1 MDKEN
6 NMSNVNHKNTVNH
19 IYNIEHAENLLELK
33 QIKAILQTL
42 AVTDE
47 VKEQVDHLEVLTD
60 YYLIKRH
67 QRETTE
73 ARLILDH
80 SGSIPLHGLKGVKTQ
95 LDKLKRSEIMRPVE
109 FELVASFIKEST
121 RMKIFMND
129 LSYLETEVG
138 TYAGAIE
145 PLHELYDEIVRIIVR
160 QQVDDNASSTLNK
173 IRKKI
178 EIVESRIK
186 SKLSEYVVG
195 EQYQGLLADAV
206 ISQRDGR
213 YVIPVKSE
221 HKKRLDGM
229 VLDRSRSGG
238 TFFIEPAAVKKLSD
252 ELAALRID
260 EENEVY
266 RILSELTNH
275 VASRHFELFRNYEI
289 MVNYDFLF
297 AKAKLSKKFEG
308 VSARLNLEGKI
319 TIVQGRHPLLTSQ
332 AVPLDIRLS
341 STQRN
346 LVITGPNTGGKTV
359 AMKTVG
365 LFCMMTQAGLH
376 VPASKETELPIFER
390 FLCDIGD
397 GQSVSQ
403 NLSTFS
409 AHITNIIRILEL
421 ANEKSL
427 VILDEI
433 GAGTDPSEG
442 MGIGIAV
449 LEALNQKKAY
459 TLTSTHYN
467 EIKAFA
473 DEHPDFR
480 NGSMAFDL
488 KTLSPLYQLITDTS
502 GQSNALHIALRIG
515 MPKDLI
521 ERAHELAYKTEWS
534 DMAILENVEINEV
547 INRLDQKIEETKF
560 QSEVVDQVE
569 LLTESQNDTSH
580 KNQINGSKYRPS
592 WQSEYA
598 LGDSV
603 WVTTMNKPGIVSQTC
618 NSKGEVEVIVLGKR
632 IKVNHKRL
640 KPYIEQKELYP
651 EQYDLNIVLES
662 KINRKKDKL
671 ISKGK
676 GKGIIIGK

>member
-1 MDKEN
+1 
-6 NMSNVNHKNTVNH
+6 
-19 IYNIEHAENLLELK
+19 
-33 QIKAILQTL
+33 
-42 AVTDE
+42 
-47 VKEQVDHLEVLTD
+47 
-60 YYLIKRH
+60 
-67 QRETTE
+67 
-73 ARLILDH
+73 
-80 SGSIPLHGLKGVKTQ
+80 
-95 LDKLKRSEIMRPVE
+95 
-109 FELVASFIKEST
+109 
-121 RMKIFMND
+121 
-129 LSYLETEVG
+129 
-138 TYAGAIE
+138 
-145 PLHELYDEIVRIIVR
+145 
-160 QQVDDNASSTLNK
+160 
-173 IRKKI
+173 
-178 EIVESRIK
+178 
-186 SKLSEYVVG
+186 
-195 EQYQGLLADAV
+195 
-206 ISQRDGR
+206 
-213 YVIPVKSE
+213 
-221 HKKRLDGM
+221 
-229 VLDRSRSGG
+229 
-238 TFFIEPAAVKKLSD
+238 
-252 ELAALRID
+252 
-260 EENEVY
+260 
-266 RILSELTNH
+266 
-275 VASRHFELFRNYEI
+275 
-289 MVNYDFLF
+289 
-297 AKAKLSKKFEG
+297 
-308 VSARLNLEGKI
+308 
-319 TIVQGRHPLLTSQ
+319 
-332 AVPLDIRLS
+332 
-341 STQRN
+341 
-346 LVITGPNTGGKTV
+346 
-359 AMKTVG
+359 
-365 LFCMMTQAGLH
+365 MTQAGLH

-421 ANEKSL
+421 ADEKSL

-521 ERAHELAYKTEWS
+521 ERAHALAYKSEWS
-534 DMAILENVEINEV
+534 DKAFVEKVERHESPNLLNPAETETIL
-547 INRLDQKIEETKF
+547 
-560 QSEVVDQVE
+560 S
-569 LLTESQNDTSH
+569 TESLFQEEQHFSDQDSR
-580 KNQINGSKYRPS
+580 KDSSQIKGSKYRPS

-603 WVTTMNKPGIVSQTC
+603 WVMTMNKPGIVSQTC

-651 EQYDLNIVLES
+651 DEYDLNIVLES

-676 GKGIIIGK
+676 GKGIIIEK